1 MAILAAF
8 AVPHPPLIIPAVG
21 RGREHGIQNTI
32 DACDEVARRIAA
44 LAPQTIVVSTP
55 HSVMYRDYNHIS
67 PGSHARGG
75 FAQFGAGRAVYEA
88 DYDQEFVSRLCSI
101 AQRKGLSAGTDYE
114 RDPSLDHATMI
125 PLHFIQKHYTRFK
138 LVRIGLSGL
147 SPAEHYKLGVAVQQ
161 AASELGRRVVYVAS
175 GDLSHKLTSTGPY
188 GYAPEGP
195 KFDDEICRI
204 FRTGDFLGLLTM
216 DRSFADAAAE
226 CGLRSFQIMAGALDG
241 IPVKS
246 ELLSHEGPFGVGY
259 AVAAFT
265 PVEAD
270 GEPATDAPAT
280 DVQKVSASTSAA
292 PHGSSTADAVTGHAG
307 PLRSSKADAATGP
320 AGSIPGGHWPL
331 DQSRCFLPQYE
342 AWHRERMAERK
353 AHEDPLVSLARATLE
368 TYVREHR
375 RISVPKGLPQEL
387 YSRRAGC
394 FVSLK
399 EDGEL
404 RGCIGTI
411 LPVQSCLAEEI
422 VSNAISAGTH
432 DPRFAP
438 VRATELDELVYS
450 VDVLTEPEPIEDGS
464 QLDPKRYGVIVSTP
478 DGRRGLLLPDLNG
491 IDTVKEQ
498 MDIAARKGHIDLRE
512 DDVRLQRFEVVRHT

>member
-32 DACDEVARRIAA
+32 DAYDEVARRIAA

-67 PGSHARGG
+67 PGSHARGS

-147 SPAEHYKLGVAVQQ
+147 SPAEHYKLGMAVQQ

-195 KFDDEICRI
+195 EFDDEICRI

-216 DRSFADAAAE
+216 DRGFADDAAE

-265 PVEAD
+265 PPEAE
-270 GEPATDAPAT
+270 GEPATGAPTAGAN
-280 DVQKVSASTSAA
+280 KASTRTSAG
-292 PHGSSTADAVTGHAG
+292 PLGSSTADAVTGHAG

-320 AGSIPGGHWPL
+320 AGSIPDGHRPL

-438 VRATELDELVYS
+438 VRAAELDELVYS

>member
-1 MAILAAF
+1 MSILAAY

-21 RGREHGIQNTI
+21 KGREKGIQSTI
-32 DACDEVARRIAA
+32 DAYNEVGQRIAA

-67 PGSHARGG
+67 PGTHARGS
-75 FAQFGAGRAVYEA
+75 FAQFGAGQAAYEA
-88 DYDQEFVSRLCSI
+88 DYDQEFVARLCAI
-101 AQRKGLSAGTDYE
+101 AQHEGLSAGTDYE
-114 RDPSLDHATMI
+114 RDPALDHATMI
-125 PLHFIQKHYTRFK
+125 PLHFIQKYYTSFE

-147 SPAEHYKLGVAVQQ
+147 SPADHYRLGMAVQQ
-161 AASELGRRVVYVAS
+161 ASEELGRRVVYVAS

-195 KFDDEICRI
+195 EFDEQIEKI
-204 FRTGDFLGLLTM
+204 FSTGDFLGLLTM
-216 DRSFADAAAE
+216 DRDFADNAAE

-259 AVAAFT
+259 GVGAFT
-265 PVEAD
+265 PT
-270 GEPATDAPAT
+270 GT
-280 DVQKVSASTSAA
+280 ASYA
-292 PHGSSTADAVTGHAG
+292 HKD
-307 PLRSSKADAATGP
+307 K
-320 AGSIPGGHWPL
+320 
-331 DQSRCFLPQYE
+331 SRCFLPQYE
-342 AWHRERMAERK
+342 AWHRARMDERK
-353 AHEDPLVSLARATLE
+353 AHEDPLVSLARTTLE

-375 RISVPKGLPQEL
+375 RIAVPQGLPEEL

-399 EDGEL
+399 ENGEL

-411 LPVQSCLAEEI
+411 LPTRASLAEEI
-422 VSNAISAGTH
+422 ISNAISAGTH

-438 VRATELDELVYS
+438 VKARELNELVYS
-450 VDVLTEPEPIEDGS
+450 VDVLSTPEPIADGS
-464 QLDPKRYGVIVSTP
+464 QLDPKRYGVIVSTD
-478 DGRRGLLLPDLNG
+478 DGRRGLLLPNLNG

-498 MDIAARKGHIDLRE
+498 MDIAARKGHIDLYN
-512 DDVRLQRFEVVRHT
+512 DDVQLERFEVVRHT